1 MNILKK
7 LINFLRISFLT
18 LFHPKKAAEELDS
31 SQNKK
36 LNGIAAFFL
45 VLILYTFTTIL
56 CLLQNVPLSWAPVI
70 PIPPDQYYFYQLFF
84 GIPIGLLSWII
95 FALISYSFIKKSNV
109 KLNFKEAMFILSFP
123 FFIPM
128 LPLMWTTETTL
139 IIFFP
144 HLWASDPYLYLAPSI
159 ALTFEIYGYVYL
171 IFTTC
176 WALFSAT
183 VFIKFLSK
191 QSFRKSL
198 AISSC
203 AYFPALTLMIL
214 FIR

>member
-1 MNILKK
+1 M
-7 LINFLRISFLT
+7 T
-18 LFHPKKAAEELDS
+18 LFHPKKAAGELDS

-36 LNGIAAFFL
+36 LYGIAAFLL
-45 VLILYTFTTIL
+45 VLILYNFTTFL
-56 CLLQNVPLSWAPVI
+56 CWLQNVPPSWTPVI
-70 PIPPDQYYFYQLFF
+70 PISPDQYYFYQLFF
-84 GIPIGLLSWII
+84 GIPIGLLSWTI
-95 FALISYSFIKKSNV
+95 FTLISYSFIKNRNM

-139 IIFFP
+139 ILFFP

-159 ALTFEIYGYVYL
+159 AATFEIYGYVYL
-171 IFTTC
+171 ILTTC

-183 VFIKFLSK
+183 VYIKFLSK